1 MKNMTR
7 ALALLLALV
16 LILGLVVTGFADA
29 TSGTSPDTKG
39 NITIDNAVKDQT
51 YKIYRI
57 LELESFDETAKAYSY
72 KVAIKWKG
80 FIDSETGKQYFSV
93 QNNRND
99 NIEDGYVSWVGEQS
113 AERVAAFAKIALKY
127 ATDNSIEADVTQKA
141 TSASVSFN
149 TLPLGY
155 YLLDSS
161 LGTLC
166 SLDTTNSNVTITEK
180 NAVPTNKK
188 EVKEGETRSDKND
201 ANIGDTVEFKSTITA
216 QPGAEN
222 YVFEDTMSNG
232 LTYNDDA
239 KVYTNEGMTTELP
252 NERNVAYTVT
262 KAPTGGP
269 TFTITFTKGYLDG
282 ITTATKLYVK
292 EALIKSARAGS
303 ERFCFQARL
312 GK

>member
-99 NIEDGYVSWVGEQS
+99 NIEDGYVSWVANNPQNVS
-113 AERVAAFAKIALKY
+113 LRL
-127 ATDNSIEADVTQKA
+127 QK
-141 TSASVSFN
+141 
-149 TLPLGY
+149 
-155 YLLDSS
+155 
-161 LGTLC
+161 
-166 SLDTTNSNVTITEK
+166 
-180 NAVPTNKK
+180 
-188 EVKEGETRSDKND
+188 
-201 ANIGDTVEFKSTITA
+201 
-216 QPGAEN
+216 
-222 YVFEDTMSNG
+222 
-232 LTYNDDA
+232 
-239 KVYTNEGMTTELP
+239 
-252 NERNVAYTVT
+252 
-262 KAPTGGP
+262 
-269 TFTITFTKGYLDG
+269 
-282 ITTATKLYVK
+282 
-292 EALIKSARAGS
+292 
-303 ERFCFQARL
+303 
-312 GK
+312 